1 MTASTQTPLTPAK
14 RLTQGLA
21 RTATGPVD
29 IARGSAGLGAQAVAA
44 AVSGLRRR
52 YREGQLRTEL
62 EAAQEAVTR
71 ELSAAGEVLA
81 DLPEAFHEARANRRH
96 SRRPWLIAGAVGATL
111 ALGGAAFAVVRRRA
125 SQTEPTTLPPSVQ
138 VDPKP

>member
-1 MTASTQTPLTPAK
+1 MTVSTQTPLTPAK
-14 RLTQGLA
+14 RLAQGLA
-21 RTATGPVD
+21 RTAAGPVD
-29 IARGSAGLGAQAVAA
+29 IARGSAGLGAQAVTA

-52 YREGQLRTEL
+52 YQEGRLRSEL

-71 ELSAAGEVLA
+71 DLAAAGEVLA
-81 DLPEAFHEARANRRH
+81 DLPEAFREARANRRH

-111 ALGGAAFAVVRRRA
+111 VVGGAAFAAVRRRT
-125 SQTEPTTLPPSVQ
+125 SRPEPSTLPPSVQ